1 MRTSTIIYLV
11 LILGIITISF
21 GIYGSEL
28 NKAYPNENQINTT
41 FENDYDFSTEVQSK
55 TEDLKAYIENTQDAD
70 NGWFTRIA
78 SGIIAIPWAVIV
90 FFNIAFF
97 SMTTLLSGFFAPIAT
112 YFKVDP
118 RLILFVVVLGGAA
131 IVFLLVEWWKG
142 GGVKA

>member
-1 MRTSTIIYLV
+1 MRTSTIIYMI

-28 NKAYPNENQINTT
+28 NNAYPNDNEINTT

-55 TEDLKAYIENTQDAD
+55 TEDLKGYIENAQDAD

-97 SMTTLLSGFFAPIAT
+97 SMTTFLTGFLTPIAV

-118 RLILFVVVLGGAA
+118 RLILFVVVMGGAA
-131 IVFLLVEWWKG
+131 IVFVLVEWLKG